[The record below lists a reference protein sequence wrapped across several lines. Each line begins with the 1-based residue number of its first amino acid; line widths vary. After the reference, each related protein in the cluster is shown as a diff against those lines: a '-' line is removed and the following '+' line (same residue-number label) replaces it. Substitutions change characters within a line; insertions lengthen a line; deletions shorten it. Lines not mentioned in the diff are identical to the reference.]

1 MLGIKVGNRG
11 DTIVEVLIA
20 TAVVSIVLTGALAVS
35 NNSLKQIRSA
45 QERSEAQAYV
55 QSIVESLPPKNATT
69 NPSFCMNSLG
79 EEKITGNN
87 ECTSGLF
94 TNSIVRK
101 TNNVYAVSATWD
113 GITGNAQ
120 QLTIVYRAGN

>member
-1 MLGIKVGNRG
+1 MLGVRLNTRG

-20 TAVVSIVLTGALAVS
+20 TAVVSIILTGALAVA

-55 QSIVESLPPKNATT
+55 QSIVESLPPKNGAT
-69 NPSFCMNSLG
+69 NSSFCMNRVG
-79 EEKITGNN
+79 EAKTPADA

-94 TNSIVRK
+94 TNTVLK
-101 TNNVYAVSATWD
+101 TNDVYAVTATWD

-120 QLTIVYRAGN
+120 KLTIVYRAGN